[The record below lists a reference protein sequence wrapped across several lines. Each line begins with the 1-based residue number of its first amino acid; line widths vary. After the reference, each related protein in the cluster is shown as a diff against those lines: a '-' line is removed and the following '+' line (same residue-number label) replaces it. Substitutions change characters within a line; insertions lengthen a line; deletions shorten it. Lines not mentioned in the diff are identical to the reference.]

1 MPDMLRKQI
10 HRRGELIHTTIES
23 AFLTAGSLLI
33 LILFLIFLFLGVFVS
48 RAS

>member
-1 MPDMLRKQI
+1 MTGDLRSHG

-23 AFLTAGSLLI
+23 AFLTASTLLFTLLT
-33 LILFLIFLFLGVFVS
+33 LIALFLGVLFF